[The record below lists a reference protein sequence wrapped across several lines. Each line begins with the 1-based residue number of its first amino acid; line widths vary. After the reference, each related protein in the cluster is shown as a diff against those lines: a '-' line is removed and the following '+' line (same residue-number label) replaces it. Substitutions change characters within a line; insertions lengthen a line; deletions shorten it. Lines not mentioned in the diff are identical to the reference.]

1 VTSGNVC
8 VQYIG
13 SPYETSLAE
22 AGQEK
27 SLFVLDAADW
37 SCVERIPLDI
47 GRKHFSAT
55 SLEELLALN
64 VAGGNSIGT
73 IKAGDRGVVTIQKE
87 ELEEMRR
94 AGDVRF
100 DEQIKAIRQLGA
112 VVEVREIASQAV
124 GPLQLTLEE
133 MTPQTTLSA
142 FFQEQIRRKS
152 IAKTTAEQLLK
163 AGLLLL
169 EDLELEH
176 ESTRMNPLGT
186 MTYLMLESVT
196 LQGFGPFK
204 HKVTY
209 PLNNRGLVLVR
220 GINKDG
226 GADR

>member
-1 VTSGNVC
+1 
-8 VQYIG
+8 
-13 SPYETSLAE
+13 
-22 AGQEK
+22 
-27 SLFVLDAADW
+27 
-37 SCVERIPLDI
+37 
-47 GRKHFSAT
+47 
-55 SLEELLALN
+55 LEELLALSA
-64 VAGGNSIGT
+64 VGVSSIGT
-73 IKAGDRGVVTIQKE
+73 IKSGDRVVVTIQKD

-100 DEQIKAIRQLGA
+100 DKQIRVTRQLGA
-112 VVEVREIASQAV
+112 VVEVREIASQAAR
-124 GPLQLTLEE
+124 PLQPMLEE
-133 MTPQTTLSA
+133 MTPQTTLST
-142 FFQEQIRRKS
+142 FFQEQIRRQSTTK
-152 IAKTTAEQLLK
+152 ATAEQLLK

-169 EDLELEH
+169 EDLELEQ
-176 ESTRMNPLGT
+176 ESTIMNPSGT